1 MKPIYALIVAGLAGA
16 GTFELQNTMLAPQ
29 AHAAGF
35 QVPTG
40 PDWRQQLIARDR
52 GTEGVDHALDKFT
65 RTLGL
70 TADQERQIR
79 PMLQQRHD
87 RILALLLNGP
97 PSLTLDEFMT
107 DRYRISAD
115 MHDHLDAVLTD
126 KQLQQE
132 AELRS
137 PGQE

>member
-1 MKPIYALIVAGLAGA
+1 MKPIYALIVAALAGA
-16 GTFELQNTMLAPQ
+16 GTFELQNTIVAPQ

-35 QVPTG
+35 QLPTG
-40 PDWRQQLIARDR
+40 PDWRQQMIARDR
-52 GTEGVDHALDKFT
+52 GTEGVDHSLVILS

-70 TADQERQIR
+70 TADQARRVR

-87 RILALLLNGP
+87 RILALLLKGP

-107 DRYRISAD
+107 QRYRISAD
-115 MHDHLDAVLTD
+115 MHDHVDTVLTI

-132 AELRS
+132 AALHM
-137 PGQE
+137 PGHA